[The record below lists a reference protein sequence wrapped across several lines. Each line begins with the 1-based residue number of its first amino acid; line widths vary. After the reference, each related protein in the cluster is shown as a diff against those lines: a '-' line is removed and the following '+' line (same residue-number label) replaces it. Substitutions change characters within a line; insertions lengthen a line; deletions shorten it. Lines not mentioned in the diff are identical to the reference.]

1 MQIEFEIDGMRL
13 TRTSDAYV
21 TEGSKN
27 FVQLL
32 FTFSDDWDGIDKYAL
47 FARDNKTY
55 EVAIVDGKCIVPYE
69 CARTS
74 GQFQLTVVG
83 KETAGDVIAT
93 TSDKAVRV
101 SSNEFEE
108 NPTGSET
115 RLTNTFL
122 VDTLASAKDYADKA
136 KEYADKAASAEIEI
150 DKAVESAQNA
160 AISEK
165 AAKGYADKAK
175 EYSESV
181 NVFIPSVDA
190 DGVMTWTNK
199 AGLANP
205 APVSV
210 KGERGEKGEQ
220 GLQGATGA
228 KGERGE
234 QGPQGLQGL
243 RGEKGDKGDAFK
255 YTDFTA
261 SQLAALKGPKGDT
274 GNTGPQGERGPQGAT
289 GQQGPKGD
297 KGDTGPQ
304 GAKGDK
310 GDAFTYAD
318 FTQEQL
324 AALKGQKGDK
334 GDAGAKGD
342 TGAAASIK
350 IGTVTTGAA
359 GSNAS
364 VTNSGTA
371 SNVVL
376 DFTLPRGE
384 DGADGGIVVD
394 TALSATS
401 TNPVQ
406 NKVIKAALDTKVNK
420 TDKIYEANLEW
431 GGRNIANGY
440 SPIDAAMI
448 SELGANRFAFGNAEG
463 ITVEYSVDAGETWI
477 EYPLKDNEKVALFSG
492 GSNYYRYAGG
502 EKSRPP
508 SVNDMIRVTIDV
520 DAFGVYTALN
530 KFALHIDTG
539 GSTGCYCTIDAA
551 LESSPTTFKVFAN
564 KVPIAG
570 WSGYSIINTPR
581 FETYGNSVSAQYG
594 TVRFTFGCTVVNTQF
609 KGLAIIHIM
618 GFGGMGWRTPSNM
631 AQNGHLYRY
640 NEYQEAIFPSNV
652 TAPTFIGNLT
662 GTATEATKA
671 QRLALQPGTTNA
683 NRPVIFQDSANYA
696 GELLANRCSTFQYNP
711 ATDNLT
717 VGKIN
722 GFTIETSVPA
732 NAKFTDTV
740 YTHPST
746 HPASMITGLST
757 VATSGSYN
765 DLTDKPN
772 IPASA
777 IVDSE
782 LSSTSVNPVQNKV
795 INAALSNKADNSVL
809 STYLPLTGGT
819 VTGSITASNFQTGTG
834 ATSYFQCQKFRGEG
848 DATSYYHAIDFGYSG
863 HDSVDFY
870 EYDPNWNFYKCLTG
884 TKSGAV
890 LVGNINGN
898 GWNGGARLT
907 GAPTAPTAAVGTNTT
922 QIATTEFVQ
931 SAIPTNVSSFTND
944 AGYVKTSG
952 RNTWSAQQVLNLAT
966 LGYEQYK
973 TPNSSTNSASPS
985 TSAASY
991 YATGAFALNLATLS
1005 ALLSSNQSTVFT
1017 AYITAN
1023 GDYALSI
1030 TNGGTVKY
1038 IGAASDLAITS
1049 AGLLLNILMTK
1060 DSNSNLTSIVQ
1071 ANKLT

>member
-27 FVQLL
+27 FVRLL
-32 FTFSDDWDGIDKYAL
+32 FTFSNDWDGIDKWAL

-69 CARTS
+69 CARTQ

-83 KETAGDVIAT
+83 KANEGEVIAT

-108 NPTGSET
+108 NPAGSET

-122 VDTLASAKDYADKA
+122 VDTLAKV
-136 KEYADKAASAEIEI
+136 KEYADKAENAGIEV

-160 AISEK
+160 AASEK

-181 NVFIPSVDA
+181 NVYIPSVNQ

-205 APVSV
+205 APVNV
-210 KGERGEKGEQ
+210 KGERGEK
-220 GLQGATGA
+220 
-228 KGERGE
+228 GE

-261 SQLAALKGPKGDT
+261 SQLTALKGP
-274 GNTGPQGERGPQGAT
+274 
-289 GQQGPKGD
+289 
-297 KGDTGPQ
+297 
-304 GAKGDK
+304 
-310 GDAFTYAD
+310 
-318 FTQEQL
+318 
-324 AALKGQKGDK
+324 
-334 GDAGAKGD
+334 KGD

-384 DGADGGIVVD
+384 DGGIVVD
-394 TALSATS
+394 TAMSDTS

-406 NKVIKAALDTKVNK
+406 NKVIKAELDKKMAK

-431 GGRNIANGY
+431 GGRSIANGY

-448 SELGANRFAFGNAEG
+448 SELGANRFAFGNAAG

-520 DAFGVYTALN
+520 DVFGVYTALN

-539 GSTGCYCTIDAA
+539 GSIGCYCTIDAT

-581 FETYGNSVSAQYG
+581 FETYGNSASAQYG
-594 TVRFTFGCTVVNTQF
+594 TVRFTFGCTVVNTKY

-631 AQNGHLYRY
+631 AQNGHLYKY

-652 TAPTFIGNLT
+652 TAPNFIGNLT

-671 QRLALQPGTTNA
+671 QRLALQAGTTNV

-711 ATDNLT
+711 ATNNLT

-722 GFTIETSVPA
+722 GFTLGASVPA

-740 YTHPST
+740 YTHPDT

-765 DLTDKPN
+765 DLSNKPTVVKSVNNVTPDENGNVDITVGGGGGSGSN
-772 IPASA
+772 IT
-777 IVDSE
+777 VDTE
-782 LSSTSVNPVQNKV
+782 LSATSTNPVQNKAIYNALLNKV
-795 INAALSNKADNSVL
+795 GTDIFSGFALMGAASTIAWRQGSQPVGSINASSYTGNAASATKATQDSAGNVITETYAKKADVSGVVKSV
-809 STYLPLTGGT
+809 
-819 VTGSITASNFQTGTG
+819 N
-834 ATSYFQCQKFRGEG
+834 
-848 DATSYYHAIDFGYSG
+848 
-863 HDSVDFY
+863 
-870 EYDPNWNFYKCLTG
+870 G
-884 TKSGAV
+884 TKPDSSGNVTITVSGGGGGGVSTSEPNEWLAEQEFRFLTV
-890 LVGNINGN
+890 VNEKYNTYIING
-898 GWNGGARLT
+898 T
-907 GAPTAPTAAVGTNTT
+907 SNTPLM
-922 QIATTEFVQ
+922 ATM
-931 SAIPTNVSSFTND
+931 A
-944 AGYVKTSG
+944 YV
-952 RNTWSAQQVLNLAT
+952 
-966 LGYEQYK
+966 
-973 TPNSSTNSASPS
+973 
-985 TSAASY
+985 
-991 YATGAFALNLATLS
+991 ATGAFTLDLSTLTRRLS
-1005 ALLSSNQSTVFT
+1005 AGESSIFT
-1017 AYITAN
+1017 AYFSAN
-1023 GDYALSI
+1023 GDYPLTI
-1030 TNGGTVKY
+1030 TNAGTLKY
-1038 IGAASDLAITS
+1038 IGSASDVAITS
-1049 AGLLLNILMTK
+1049 AGMLLNVLMTK
-1060 DSNSNLTSIVQ
+1060 DANGNLTSIVQ
-1071 ANKLT
+1071 ASKLS

>member
-32 FTFSDDWDGIDKYAL
+32 FTFSDDWAGIDKYAL

-220 GLQGATGA
+220 GVKGDTGA

-261 SQLAALKGPKGDT
+261 AQLAALKGPKGDT
-274 GNTGPQGERGPQGAT
+274 GDTGPRGEQGPQGAT
-289 GQQGPKGD
+289 GPQGPNGD
-297 KGDTGPQ
+297 KGDTGP
-304 GAKGDK
+304 KG
-310 GDAFTYAD
+310 
-318 FTQEQL
+318 E
-324 AALKGQKGDK
+324 
-334 GDAGAKGD
+334 KGD

-394 TALSATS
+394 TAMSATS

-406 NKVIKAALDTKVNK
+406 NKVIKAELDKKMAK

-431 GGRNIANGY
+431 GGRNIADGF
-440 SPIDAAMI
+440 SPIDAAMV
-448 SELGANRFAFGNAEG
+448 SELGANRFMFGKAAG
-463 ITVEYSVDAGETWI
+463 ITVEYSEDAGATWNT
-477 EYPLKDNEKVALFSG
+477 YPLADSTKVDLFSTG
-492 GSNYYRYAGG
+492 RNYVFAGG
-502 EKSRPP
+502 EKSRQP
-508 SVNDMIRVTIDV
+508 SVNDMLRVTIDS
-520 DAFGVYTALN
+520 DAFGVYTTLN
-530 KFALHIDTG
+530 KFVLFI
-539 GSTGCYCTIDAA
+539 STEGASGCYCTIDAA
-551 LESSPTTFKVFAN
+551 LESSPTTFKTFAD
-564 KVPIAG
+564 KVPVSG
-570 WSGYSIINTPR
+570 WSGYDIINTEA
-581 FETYGNSVSAQYG
+581 FETYGNNPSRQYG
-594 TVRFTFGCTVVNTQF
+594 LIRFTLGCTSAPTISNRV
-609 KGLAIIHIM
+609 GLALLKIM
-618 GFGGMGWRTPSNM
+618 AFGGAGWSTPSTM
-631 AQNGHLYRY
+631 AKTGHLYSY
-640 NEYQEAIFPSNV
+640 NSLKDAVFPASV
-652 TAPTFIGNLT
+652 TALNFIG
-662 GTATEATKA
+662 K
-671 QRLALQPGTTNA
+671 
-683 NRPVIFQDSANYA
+683 V
-696 GELLANRCSTFQYNP
+696 
-711 ATDNLT
+711 
-717 VGKIN
+717 N
-722 GFTIETSVPA
+722 GFNVNASVPD

-740 YTHPST
+740 YTHPAT

-777 IVDSE
+777 TVDSE

-795 INAALSNKADNSVL
+795 ISAALSSKADNSAL

-819 VTGSITASNFQTGTG
+819 LTGGITASNFQTGTG
-834 ATSYFQCQKFRGEG
+834 ATSYFQCRKFRGEG
-848 DATSYYHAIDFGYSG
+848 DANSYYHAIDFGYSG

-907 GAPTAPTAAVGTNTT
+907 GAPTAPTAVAGTNTT
-922 QIATTEFVQ
+922 QIATTAFVQ

-944 AGYVKTSG
+944 AGYIKSVNNTKPDSNGNVTITVSGGGGVSTSES
-952 RNTWSAQQVLNLAT
+952 NTWTGKQTFQKMKFNFESYNAPRISGATDNPSSSVAVYNVQGNFTLDMSTLA
-966 LGYEQYK
+966 G
-973 TPNSSTNSASPS
+973 
-985 TSAASY
+985 
-991 YATGAFALNLATLS
+991 
-1005 ALLSSNQSTVFT
+1005 LLSNGDATVFT

-1023 GDYALSI
+1023 GSYTLSI
-1030 TNGGTVKY
+1030 TNAGTLKY
-1038 IGAASDLAITS
+1038 AGSATDLAIT
-1049 AGLLLNILMTK
+1049 ANGLLLNIMLIK
-1060 DSNSNLTSIVQ
+1060 SSSGVLSSVAQ
-1071 ANKLT
+1071 ASTLS

>member
-122 VDTLASAKDYADKA
+122 VDTLAKV
-136 KEYADKAASAEIEI
+136 KE
-150 DKAVESAQNA
+150 
-160 AISEK
+160 
-165 AAKGYADKAK
+165 YADKAK

-220 GLQGATGA
+220 GVKGDTGA

-234 QGPQGLQGL
+234 QGPQGLQGIQ
-243 RGEKGDKGDAFK
+243 GEKGA
-255 YTDFTA
+255 T
-261 SQLAALKGPKGDT
+261 
-274 GNTGPQGERGPQGAT
+274 GERGA
-289 GQQGPKGD
+289 
-297 KGDTGPQ
+297 TGPQ
-304 GAKGDK
+304 GAKGEK

-324 AALKGQKGDK
+324 AALKGPKGDK
-334 GDAGAKGD
+334 GDAGEKGD

-394 TALSATS
+394 TAMSDTS

-431 GGRNIANGY
+431 GGRSIANGY

-448 SELGANRFAFGNAEG
+448 SELGANRFAFGKAEG
-463 ITVEYSVDAGETWI
+463 ITVEYSVDAGATWI

-492 GSNYYRYAGG
+492 VSNNYRYAGG

-520 DAFGVYTALN
+520 DVFGVYTALN

-594 TVRFTFGCTVVNTQF
+594 TVRFTFGCTVVNTKF

-631 AQNGHLYRY
+631 AQIGHLYRY
-640 NEYQEAIFPSNV
+640 DEYQQAIFPSNV
-652 TAPTFIGNLT
+652 TALNFIG
-662 GTATEATKA
+662 K
-671 QRLALQPGTTNA
+671 
-683 NRPVIFQDSANYA
+683 V
-696 GELLANRCSTFQYNP
+696 
-711 ATDNLT
+711 
-717 VGKIN
+717 N
-722 GFTIETSVPA
+722 GYTIETSVPA

-740 YTHPST
+740 YTHPAT
-746 HPASMITGLST
+746 HPASMITGLSA

-777 IVDSE
+777 TVDAE
-782 LSSTSVNPVQNKV
+782 LSSTSTNPVQNKV
-795 INAALSNKADNSVL
+795 IYNALLNKVGTDIYSGFALM
-809 STYLPLTGGT
+809 
-819 VTGSITASNFQTGTG
+819 G
-834 ATSYFQCQKFRGEG
+834 ATSTIAWRQGSQPIGSINATNYTGTAAKATQDGAGNVITETYATKADVSGVVKSVNGTKPDTDGNVTIDVSDGGVSTSAPNTWTGKQTFQKMKFGFESYNAPRISGATDNPSESVAVYNVQGNFTLDMSVLAGLLNNG
-848 DATSYYHAIDFGYSG
+848 DAT
-863 HDSVDFY
+863 
-870 EYDPNWNFYKCLTG
+870 L
-884 TKSGAV
+884 
-890 LVGNINGN
+890 
-898 GWNGGARLT
+898 
-907 GAPTAPTAAVGTNTT
+907 
-922 QIATTEFVQ
+922 
-931 SAIPTNVSSFTND
+931 
-944 AGYVKTSG
+944 
-952 RNTWSAQQVLNLAT
+952 
-966 LGYEQYK
+966 
-973 TPNSSTNSASPS
+973 
-985 TSAASY
+985 
-991 YATGAFALNLATLS
+991 
-1005 ALLSSNQSTVFT
+1005 FT
-1017 AYITAN
+1017 AYMVSN
-1023 GDYALSI
+1023 GSYSLNI
-1030 TNGGTVKY
+1030 TNAGTLKY
-1038 IGAASDLAITS
+1038 AGSATDLAITAS
-1049 AGLLLNILMTK
+1049 GLLLNIFLTK
-1060 DSNSNLTSIVQ
+1060 NGGVVTSIAQ
-1071 ANKLT
+1071 ATKLS

>member
-32 FTFSDDWDGIDKYAL
+32 FTFSDDWNGIDKWAL

-122 VDTLASAKDYADKA
+122 VDTLAKV
-136 KEYADKAASAEIEI
+136 KE
-150 DKAVESAQNA
+150 
-160 AISEK
+160 
-165 AAKGYADKAK
+165 YADKAK

-205 APVSV
+205 APVNV
-210 KGERGEKGEQ
+210 KGERGV
-220 GLQGATGA
+220 
-228 KGERGE
+228 

-243 RGEKGDKGDAFK
+243 PGAKGDKGDKGDAFK

-274 GNTGPQGERGPQGAT
+274 GNTGPQGERGAQGAT
-289 GQQGPKGD
+289 GPQGPKGD
-297 KGDTGPQ
+297 EGDTGPQ

-324 AALKGQKGDK
+324 AALKGPKGDK

-376 DFTLPRGE
+376 DFTLPRGDRGE
-384 DGADGGIVVD
+384 DGADSGIVVD

-406 NKVIKAALDTKVNK
+406 NKVIKAELDKKMAK
-420 TDKIYEANLEW
+420 TDKIYEANLGW
-431 GGRNIANGY
+431 GGRNLADNY
-440 SPIDAAMI
+440 SPVDAGI
-448 SELGANRFAFGNAEG
+448 LSELGANRFMFGKPAG
-463 ITVEYSVDAGETWI
+463 ITVEYSEDAGATWND
-477 EYPLKDNEKVALFSG
+477 YDAADGEKIALFST
-492 GSNYYRYAGG
+492 GSTSFYAGG
-502 EKSRPP
+502 KKTRQPTA
-508 SVNDMIRVTIDV
+508 NDMLRVTIDA

-530 KFALHIDTG
+530 KFAFYISSG
-539 GSTGCYCTIDAA
+539 GAHGCYCTIEAS
-551 LESSPTTFKVFAN
+551 LENSPTVFEVFAD
-564 KVPIAG
+564 KAPISG
-570 WSGYSIINTPR
+570 WNGYNIINTSN
-581 FETYGNSVSAQYG
+581 FETYSNQESRQYG
-594 TVRFTFGCTVVNTQF
+594 LIRFTFGCTAAPSNSNY
-609 KGLAIIHIM
+609 KGLALLSIKA
-618 GFGGMGWRTPSNM
+618 FGGVGWNTPSNM
-631 AQNGHLYRY
+631 AKQGHLYNY
-640 NEYQEAIFPSNV
+640 NAWQEATFPASV
-652 TAPTFIGNLT
+652 TAPNFIGKVN
-662 GTATEATKA
+662 
-671 QRLALQPGTTNA
+671 N
-683 NRPVIFQDSANYA
+683 
-696 GELLANRCSTFQYNP
+696 
-711 ATDNLT
+711 
-717 VGKIN
+717 
-722 GFTIETSVPA
+722 FTIASSVPA

-740 YTHPST
+740 YTHPAT
-746 HPASMITGLST
+746 HPASMITGLSM

-765 DLTDKPN
+765 DLSDKPTIVKTVNN
-772 IPASA
+772 IAPDSNGNVDIAASGGVT
-777 IVDSE
+777 VDTE
-782 LSSTSVNPVQNKV
+782 LSSTSINPVQNKV
-795 INAALSNKADNSVL
+795 IYNALSGKVGTDIFSGFALINPT
-809 STYLPLTGGT
+809 STIAWRQGSQILGT
-819 VTGSITASNFQTGTG
+819 INATNYSGTAG
-834 ATSYFQCQKFRGEG
+834 AATRDGEG
-848 DATSYYHAIDFGYSG
+848 
-863 HDSVDFY
+863 
-870 EYDPNWNFYKCLTG
+870 
-884 TKSGAV
+884 
-890 LVGNINGN
+890 NIIKDTYAKKDTVNK
-898 GWNGGARLT
+898 WR
-907 GAPTAPTAAVGTNTT
+907 
-922 QIATTEFVQ
+922 
-931 SAIPTNVSSFTND
+931 
-944 AGYVKTSG
+944 
-952 RNTWSAQQVLNLAT
+952 AQQSFIKVLLEAENYISSEESGT
-966 LGYEQYK
+966 SH
-973 TPNSSTNSASPS
+973 TPHLSVMH
-985 TSAASY
+985 Y
-991 YATGAFALNLATLS
+991 IATGAFTIDLSRISESLNFAH
-1005 ALLSSNQSTVFT
+1005 ATVFT
-1017 AYITAN
+1017 AYIESSA
-1023 GDYALSI
+1023 DYPLTI
-1030 TNGGTVKY
+1030 TNAGTLKY
-1038 IGAASDLAITS
+1038 IGSASDVAITS
-1049 AGLLLNILMTK
+1049 AGLLLNILMMR
-1060 DSNSNLTSIVQ
+1060 DANDNVTSIVQ
-1071 ANKLT
+1071 ASKLS

>member
-32 FTFSDDWDGIDKYAL
+32 FTFSDDWNGIDKWAL

-69 CARTS
+69 CARTQ

-83 KETAGDVIAT
+83 KANEGEVIAT

-160 AISEK
+160 ATSEK

-210 KGERGEKGEQ
+210 KGERGEKG
-220 GLQGATGA
+220 
-228 KGERGE
+228 
-234 QGPQGLQGL
+234 
-243 RGEKGDKGDAFK
+243 DKGDAFK

-261 SQLAALKGPKGDT
+261 AQLAALKGPKGDT
-274 GNTGPQGERGPQGAT
+274 G
-289 GQQGPKGD
+289 
-297 KGDTGPQ
+297 DTG
-304 GAKGDK
+304 D
-310 GDAFTYAD
+310 
-318 FTQEQL
+318 
-324 AALKGQKGDK
+324 
-334 GDAGAKGD
+334 KGD

-394 TALSATS
+394 TVLSATS

-406 NKVIKAALDTKVNK
+406 NKVIKAELDKKMAK
-420 TDKIYEANLEW
+420 TDKIYEANLEL

-440 SPIDAAMI
+440 SPTDAAMI
-448 SELGANRFAFGNAEG
+448 PELGANRFAFGNIAG
-463 ITVEYSVDAGETWI
+463 VTIEYSTDAGNTWLDYGTSDMGKTAI
-477 EYPLKDNEKVALFSG
+477 FTF
-492 GSNYYRYAGG
+492 GSSHNIGKATRGT
-502 EKSRPP
+502 
-508 SVNDMIRVTIDV
+508 VTTDCLLRVTIDT
-520 DAFGVYTALN
+520 DAFKLYTVLN
-530 KFALHIDTG
+530 KFAIFMSTG
-539 GSTGCYCTIDAA
+539 LCTGCYCTVEASV
-551 LESSPTTFKVFAN
+551 ESTPTVFVNFAN
-564 KVPIAG
+564 KVPLKGNSG
-570 WSGYSIINTPR
+570 WNIINIANLI
-581 FETYGNSVSAQYG
+581 TYGASPNYQYG
-594 TVRFTFGCTVVNTQF
+594 LIRFTFGCIDVGDASVPMS
-609 KGLAIIHIM
+609 IIKIM
-618 GFGGMGWRTPSNM
+618 GFGGVGWLTPSNM
-631 AQNGHLYRY
+631 AKTGLLYTY
-640 NEYQEAIFPSNV
+640 NAVQEATFPASV
-652 TAPTFIGNLT
+652 TAPNFIG
-662 GTATEATKA
+662 K
-671 QRLALQPGTTNA
+671 
-683 NRPVIFQDSANYA
+683 V
-696 GELLANRCSTFQYNP
+696 
-711 ATDNLT
+711 
-717 VGKIN
+717 N
-722 GFTIETSVPA
+722 GFDVKASVPA

-740 YTHPST
+740 YTHPAT
-746 HPASMITGLST
+746 HPASMITGLSN

-777 IVDSE
+777 TVDSE
-782 LSSTSVNPVQNKV
+782 LSSTSTNPVQNKV
-795 INAALSNKADNSVL
+795 IYNALLNKVGTDIYSGFALM
-809 STYLPLTGGT
+809 
-819 VTGSITASNFQTGTG
+819 G
-834 ATSYFQCQKFRGEG
+834 ATSTIAWRQGSQPMGSINATNYTGTAAKATQDGAGNVITETYATKADVSGVVKSVNGTKPDTDGNVSITVSGGDGVSLSAENTWTGKQTFRKMKFGFESYNAPRISGGTDNPSESVAVYNVQGNFTLDMSTLAGLLSNG
-848 DATSYYHAIDFGYSG
+848 DA
-863 HDSVDFY
+863 
-870 EYDPNWNFYKCLTG
+870 
-884 TKSGAV
+884 
-890 LVGNINGN
+890 
-898 GWNGGARLT
+898 
-907 GAPTAPTAAVGTNTT
+907 
-922 QIATTEFVQ
+922 
-931 SAIPTNVSSFTND
+931 
-944 AGYVKTSG
+944 
-952 RNTWSAQQVLNLAT
+952 
-966 LGYEQYK
+966 
-973 TPNSSTNSASPS
+973 
-985 TSAASY
+985 
-991 YATGAFALNLATLS
+991 
-1005 ALLSSNQSTVFT
+1005 TVFT

-1023 GDYALSI
+1023 GSYTLSI
-1030 TNGGTVKY
+1030 TNAGTLKY
-1038 IGAASDLAITS
+1038 AGSATDLAIT
-1049 AGLLLNILMTK
+1049 ANGLLLNIMLIK
-1060 DSNSNLTSIVQ
+1060 SSSGVLSSVAQ
-1071 ANKLT
+1071 ASTLS